1 MSGADALVV
10 LCLALCL
17 LYDVGCLNDSNGPV
31 TVSSS
36 LQGIGEIAKGLGL
49 TDTAGAFAAGVL
61 LANTNY
67 RAQIQADILPFKG
80 ILLGIFFMDAGSS
93 FDTDTVLTEF
103 PTVLTGAFALI
114 FFKALTLFL
123 ATRVP
128 EWMERNRLPLADAI
142 RLSLLLAGGGEFAFV
157 VLALAERL
165 EVLPSNLGSLLTAI
179 VLITMAVTPFLGQLA
194 DIASRPFSEAT
205 GGQSVSIEGI
215 PTIETTE
222 IAEDAIVVCGYGEI
236 GESCLRVLYEE
247 YKGIKK
253 YVEEGQKR
261 NLPHLVAFDSDP
273 ALAGNILMPSEDAVV
288 LFGDGSN
295 PAVLQSSGITEPS
308 AIFISYQDVSQVS
321 SATAR
326 LRSSFPKTPIYAR
339 AQSRSEAQLIN
350 EMGATEVVIEQDGL
364 PMSATAFIWSS
375 NLLSGTDKATLTEK
389 RLKIA
394 ASVASGVPVDITDGL
409 FQIYEC
415 VDQDLSGEI
424 SAEEL
429 ANLISKSNAGVH
441 SDSEVAEMEAW
452 IHETVVT
459 PLDIFGF
466 CRFYS
471 RSPPMVR
478 QALEDAC
485 LF

>member
-1 MSGADALVV
+1 
-10 LCLALCL
+10 
-17 LYDVGCLNDSNGPV
+17 
-31 TVSSS
+31 VSV
-36 LQGIGEIAKGLGL
+36 GIGEIAKGLGL

-93 FDTDTVLTEF
+93 FDTDTVLNEM

-114 FFKALTLFL
+114 FFKAVTLFL

-128 EWMERNRLPLADAI
+128 EWIERNRLPLADGI
-142 RLSLLLAGGGEFAFV
+142 RLALLLAGGGEFAFV
-157 VLALAERL
+157 VLALAEKL
-165 EVLPSNLGSLLTAI
+165 GVLPSDLGSLLTAI

-194 DIASRPFSEAT
+194 DIVSQPFTEEAQGAVLSMDGITESE
-205 GGQSVSIEGI
+205 G
-215 PTIETTE
+215 TE

-236 GESCLRVLYEE
+236 GESCLQVLYEE
-247 YKGIKK
+247 YRAIKE
-253 YVEEGQKR
+253 YVEKDAHR
-261 NLPHLVAFDSDP
+261 DLPHIVAFDSNP

-295 PAVLQSSGITEPS
+295 PAVLQSSGITKPS
-308 AIFISYQDVSQVS
+308 AVFVCYQQHQQVS

-326 LRSSFPKTPIYAR
+326 LRSSFPRTPIYAR
-339 AQSRSEAQLIN
+339 AQTRGEAEQIKAL
-350 EMGATEVVIEQDGL
+350 GATEVVIEADEL
-364 PMSATAFIWSS
+364 PRSATAFIWSS
-375 NLLSGTDKATLTEK
+375 NLISRMDKATLTEM
-389 RLKIA
+389 RLKRA
-394 ASVASGVPVDITDGL
+394 ASVASGVPIHITDGL
-409 FQIYEC
+409 FELYQC
-415 VDQDLSGEI
+415 VDQDLSGQI

-441 SDSEVAEMEAW
+441 SDAEVGEMVAW
-452 IHETVVT
+452 IRETVAT

-466 CRFYS
+466 CRFYT
-471 RSPPMVR
+471 RSPPAIR
-478 QALEDAC
+478 KALEDAC